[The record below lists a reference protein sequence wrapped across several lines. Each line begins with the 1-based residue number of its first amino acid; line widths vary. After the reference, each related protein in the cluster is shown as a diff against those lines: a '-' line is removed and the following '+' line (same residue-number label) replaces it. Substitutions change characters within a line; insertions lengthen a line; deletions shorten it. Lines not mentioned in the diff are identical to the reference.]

1 MIGRLP
7 GMALGACLFVSVEA
21 VSADLYWCD
30 RCTPEQEKTMLAR
43 IDHGRT
49 WSEVYVGDPSTR
61 SLHKYGV
68 ARSWGQA
75 VPYDVRRKGT
85 EPEIESAFAQLLRFH
100 DAAPAGWKKTYT
112 LRIVDA
118 ARDASDYFNRQAI
131 PVFDYPDPAVSV
143 YDVLG
148 DVRQRRFFDRRRTA
162 APLLRG
168 LCAGGHPAQDSAGPG
183 HHPPQPGLSAYG
195 GRRAQSYSQRAGA
208 IHGRQPGRGAAG
220 DRRWPDGE
228 DRRTQRPRCAG
239 SRHIRAAAARRQ
251 RAAHVPGP
259 GILRDGIRPVASIAS
274 ANGRHRVRRGR
285 LRRMRHA

>member
-148 DVRQRRFFDRRRTA
+148 DVRQRRFFEGYVQADILRRI
-162 APLLRG
+162 PLDLGITRRS
-168 LCAGGHPAQDSAGPG
+168 L
-183 HHPPQPGLSAYG
+183 AYLHTVDDA
-195 GRRAQSYSQRAGA
+195 RSPTVSVRVQFM
-208 IHGRQPGRGAAG
+208 
-220 DRRWPDGE
+220 D
-228 DRRTQRPRCAG
+228 G
-239 SRHIRAAAARRQ
+239 SRVVARLEIADGLMVKIDERSARDARDRAISALPRPGGSAPRMC
-251 RAAHVPGP
+251 RAPASSETEFGRWHRSHRPMAGTVSGV
-259 GILRDGIRPVASIAS
+259 DG
-274 ANGRHRVRRGR
+274 
-285 LRRMRHA
+285 

>member
-148 DVRQRRFFDRRRTA
+148 DVRQRRFFEGYVQADILRRI
-162 APLLRG
+162 PLDLGITRRS
-168 LCAGGHPAQDSAGPG
+168 L
-183 HHPPQPGLSAYG
+183 AYLHTVDDA
-195 GRRAQSYSQRAGA
+195 RSPTISVRVQFM
-208 IHGRQPGRGAAG
+208 
-220 DRRWPDGE
+220 D
-228 DRRTQRPRCAG
+228 G
-239 SRHIRAAAARRQ
+239 SRVVARLEIADGLMVKIDERSARDARDRAISALPR
-251 RAAHVPGP
+251 PGGSAP
-259 GILRDGIRPVASIAS
+259 RMCLAPASSETEFGRWHRSHRPMAGTVSGVDG
-274 ANGRHRVRRGR
+274 
-285 LRRMRHA
+285 

>member
-21 VSADLYWCD
+21 SSADLYWCD
-30 RCTPEQEKTMLAR
+30 RCTPEQEKSMLAR
-43 IDHGRT
+43 IDHGQT

-75 VPYDVRRKGT
+75 APYDVRRKGT

-143 YDVLG
+143 HDVLG
-148 DVRQRRFFDRRRTA
+148 DLRQRRFFEGYVQADILRRIPLDLGITRRSLGYLHTVDDARSPTVSVRVQFMDGSGIVARLEIADGLMVKIDERSARDARDRAISALPRPGEGPPRM
-162 APLLRG
+162 
-168 LCAGGHPAQDSAGPG
+168 CKAQASVEQAF
-183 HHPPQPGLSAYG
+183 
-195 GRRAQSYSQRAGA
+195 
-208 IHGRQPGRGAAG
+208 GAAW
-220 DRRWPDGE
+220 RRWH
-228 DRRTQRPRCAG
+228 RLTAG
-239 SRHIRAAAARRQ
+239 VVSG
-251 RAAHVPGP
+251 V
-259 GILRDGIRPVASIAS
+259 DD
-274 ANGRHRVRRGR
+274 
-285 LRRMRHA
+285 